1 MSAEQRCWWVI
12 RVTGY
17 GRFGFYG
24 TDSEA
29 EEMRTHKAAWEGG
42 IGSKRRA
49 DESDPAVLEQIRRVR
64 MEIARGYGRSDEREQ
79 AETRAVLALD
89 EQPEARGN
97 GE

>member
-29 EEMRTHKAAWEGG
+29 EEMLAHKAAWEGG
-42 IGSKRRA
+42 AASKRRA
-49 DESDPAVLEQIRRVR
+49 DESDPAVLEQISRVR
-64 MEIARGYGRSDEREQ
+64 MEIARGYGRSEEREQ
-79 AETRAVLALD
+79 AETLAVLAMG
-89 EQPEARGN
+89 EQPEASGN